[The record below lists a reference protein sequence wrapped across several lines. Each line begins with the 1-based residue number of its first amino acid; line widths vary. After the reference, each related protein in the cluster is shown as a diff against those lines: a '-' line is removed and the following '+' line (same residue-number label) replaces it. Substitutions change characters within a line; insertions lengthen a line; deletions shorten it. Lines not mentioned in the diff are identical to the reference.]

1 MTVNNYDY
9 STELRNT
16 IRTAIQPWVEW
27 KHISMGK
34 THCPTCLKLDKC
46 WFVKA
51 NMPQLPQH
59 EYCHCTAVPK
69 STRTVQS
76 QAAAISA
83 YEKFTKYVLDPTNSQ
98 NKGKAQMFESWG
110 YTAADSE
117 WMMAEY
123 QRQAREKYIAGEY
136 TLGMLNMHGQRI
148 SIQVTLPRKNGTGS
162 VAFITGW
169 MVEANGKIRLVTPY
183 GGK

>member
-1 MTVNNYDY
+1 MTTNNYDY
-9 STELRNT
+9 STQFRNA
-16 IRTAIQPWVEW
+16 IRTAIQLWVEW

-51 NMPQLPQH
+51 NMPMLPQH
-59 EYCHCTAVPK
+59 EYCHCAAIPK
-69 STRTVQS
+69 STRTVQT
-76 QAAAISA
+76 QAKAVCA
-83 YEKFTKYVLDPTNSQ
+83 YEKFAKYALDPTNSK
-98 NKGKAQMFESWG
+98 NKGKAAMFESWG
-110 YTAADSE
+110 YTTVDSK
-117 WMMAEY
+117 WMMEEY
-123 QRQAREKYIAGEY
+123 ERQARAKYVAGEY

-162 VAFITGW
+162 VTFITGW